1 MIVATDARLAAE
13 RRGRFAETLCVWS
26 LRLRGWRILARR
38 LAGRRGS
45 GVGEIDIVAR
55 RGRVLAFIE
64 VKARSSEA
72 AALEA
77 VGDAQ
82 RARIARAA
90 EIYIA
95 RLADTDACE
104 VRFDVM
110 TVSGWVPFHLADA
123 WRPGH

>member
-1 MIVATDARLAAE
+1 VTADARLAAE
-13 RRGRFAETLCVWS
+13 RRGRFAETLCVLS

-64 VKARSSEA
+64 VKARASET
-72 AALEA
+72 AALES
-77 VGDAQ
+77 VGGAQ

-95 RLADTDACE
+95 RMEKADACE

-110 TVSGWVPFHLADA
+110 TVSGLIPFHLADA
-123 WRPGH
+123 WRP

>member
-1 MIVATDARLAAE
+1 MIVAADARLAAE

-38 LAGRRGS
+38 LTGRRGS

-64 VKARSSEA
+64 VKARSSEV

-95 RLADTDACE
+95 RLSDADICE

-110 TVSGWVPFHLADA
+110 TVSGLIPFHVADA
-123 WRPGH
+123 WRP